1 MPAPLSGPRPRGML
15 PYMADQLARRSGWI
29 TFAAVVMLLAGG
41 YNAVTGIAA
50 ISHDDTIE
58 SAAKEVLFGLNL
70 SLWGWSTLILG
81 AFQVLAGVLILQRKE
96 WGLALGVSLAGLSAF
111 ITVFVIF
118 IFPLWSIAVLAL
130 DALVIY
136 ALLVRADEFT

>member
-1 MPAPLSGPRPRGML
+1 M
-15 PYMADQLARRSGWI
+15 
-29 TFAAVVMLLAGG
+29 
-41 YNAVTGIAA
+41 
-50 ISHDDTIE
+50 
-58 SAAKEVLFGLNL
+58 LFGLNL

-81 AFQVLAGVLILQRKE
+81 AFQVLAGVLILQRNE
-96 WGLALGVSLAGLSAF
+96 WGLALGVSLAGLSAL

-118 IFPLWSIAVLAL
+118 VFPLWSIAVLSL